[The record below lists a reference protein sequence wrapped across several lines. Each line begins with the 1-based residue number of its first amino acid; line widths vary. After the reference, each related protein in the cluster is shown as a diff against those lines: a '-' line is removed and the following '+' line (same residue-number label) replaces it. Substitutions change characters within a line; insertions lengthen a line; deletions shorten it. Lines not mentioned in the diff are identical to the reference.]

1 MATDKTEGSSL
12 HLKLSN
18 LLFGLI
24 IFFSA
29 TQLGFHF
36 WPLSSLVYG
45 IRIDYL
51 APTLYFLDI
60 LIVAFLFL
68 RRLFDRRP
76 KQSSSLPAQSGWDAE
91 GVRSLL
97 IGVIPVLL
105 VNLLY
110 SANPLATLSWSLH
123 FILYFAFLATLSPQ
137 FRSLRDSRRVIGTLR
152 LSLIAAL
159 VFQLLLSIAQV
170 SLGHSVGGLMYCLGE
185 RSVAVGQP
193 AVALGTFM
201 DSVVLRAYGTFGHPN
216 VLAGWSVVALLIT
229 IQLHKQ
235 RAVRKFGIYFPLLLT
250 TLIVL
255 LTQSRSA
262 ALTLFALVIP
272 FYAIKKFKP
281 RLIYFAIIL
290 SSLFYLLPS
299 MSPPRSD
306 LSTSQRLS
314 LQGLSLKVIAQHP
327 VFGTGTQASISV
339 YPSVAPENRLL
350 QPDHNSLTL
359 FLSWF
364 GIFGLLAIVYVLRS
378 SLSSI
383 FYLLIPLAPLLALDH
398 YPPTSPQGLFIVLT
412 YSYVAL
418 NYSHAQKN
426 L

>member
-1 MATDKTEGSSL
+1 
-12 HLKLSN
+12 
-18 LLFGLI
+18 
-24 IFFSA
+24 
-29 TQLGFHF
+29 
-36 WPLSSLVYG
+36 
-45 IRIDYL
+45 
-51 APTLYFLDI
+51 
-60 LIVAFLFL
+60 
-68 RRLFDRRP
+68 
-76 KQSSSLPAQSGWDAE
+76 
-91 GVRSLL
+91 
-97 IGVIPVLL
+97 
-105 VNLLY
+105 
-110 SANPLATLSWSLH
+110 
-123 FILYFAFLATLSPQ
+123 
-137 FRSLRDSRRVIGTLR
+137 
-152 LSLIAAL
+152 
-159 VFQLLLSIAQV
+159 
-170 SLGHSVGGLMYCLGE
+170 MYCLGE
-185 RSVAVGQP
+185 RSVTVGQP
-193 AVALGTFM
+193 AVAVGTFM